1 MNHEERKATADEKA
15 APDFYTYELRF
26 DRRVVDNLSLLFRYV
41 GVGMV
46 LSMLTELVFLR
57 GDAAFYDGLPLSVPV
72 GWGAIGAFL
81 AYYSF
86 RQAGYSAR
94 RWVPRWVDWAFP
106 TLICFGLGFGILDIY
121 AAVVAKPELALI
133 HSVFLGAFP
142 AAIHGVIA
150 LKRKGFDDAGWGNET
165 PRGG

>member
-57 GDAAFYDGLPLSVPV
+57 GDAAFYDGLPSRFQ
-72 GWGAIGAFL
+72 WGGVLL
-81 AYYSF
+81 A
-86 RQAGYSAR
+86 
-94 RWVPRWVDWAFP
+94 
-106 TLICFGLGFGILDIY
+106 
-121 AAVVAKPELALI
+121 
-133 HSVFLGAFP
+133 HS
-142 AAIHGVIA
+142 
-150 LKRKGFDDAGWGNET
+150 
-165 PRGG
+165 

>member
-15 APDFYTYELRF
+15 APDFYVLRF

-41 GVGMV
+41 GVGMI
-46 LSMLTELVFLR
+46 LSMLMELVVFR
-57 GDAAFYDGLPLSVPV
+57 GAADFYDGLPLSVPV

-86 RQAGYSAR
+86 RQAGYSAP
-94 RWVPRWVDWAFP
+94 RWVPKWVDRAFP
-106 TLICFGLGFGILDIY
+106 TLIVLGLGFGILNIY
-121 AAVVAKPELALI
+121 AAVVAKPGLALI

-142 AAIHGVIA
+142 ATIHWVVA
-150 LKRKGFDDAGWGNET
+150 LTRKGFNDAG
-165 PRGG
+165 